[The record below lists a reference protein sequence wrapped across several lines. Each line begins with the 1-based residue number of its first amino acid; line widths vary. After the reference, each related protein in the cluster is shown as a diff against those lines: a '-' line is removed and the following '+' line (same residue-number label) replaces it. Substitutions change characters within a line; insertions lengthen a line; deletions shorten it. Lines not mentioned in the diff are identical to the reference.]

1 MDFLNSLYATV
12 AEMSPYLLLGFLFA
26 GVLHVMVPTK
36 IYRKYLSSNTFASVV
51 YASLFGVPLPL
62 CSCGVIPTAMSLR
75 KEGASR
81 GATVAFL
88 TSTPQTGV
96 DSILATYGV
105 FGLPFAIVR
114 PVAAFLT
121 SLVSGILCNRLEAK
135 DEACGTECDTADN
148 RPQGNKIVAAL
159 RYGFYYML
167 QDIGPHLIVGLL
179 LAAIIS
185 ILVPDTFFLNFAQ
198 WPVLQMI
205 AILIVSTPMYV
216 CATGSIPIASA
227 LLLKGFSPGAALVF
241 LMAGPATNMA
251 SLMVIRKVLGGRTM
265 WIYLLTIIAGA
276 MFFGFVVDA
285 FLPAEWFTGNTEY
298 THCCMPEITPLQHA
312 CSIVF
317 LCMLAFAILSKYLI
331 KDNKHRAMNTVVYIV
346 GGMSCNHCRQ
356 SVEKAIAK
364 LDGVESVS
372 VDLAT
377 KTASVVGQV
386 NDEAVRKAVEELG
399 FEYGG
404 RQ

>member
-26 GVLHVMVPTK
+26 GVLHVMVPTR

-114 PVAAFLT
+114 PAAAFLT
-121 SLVSGILCNRLEAK
+121 SLVSGVLCNKLEAK
-135 DEACGTECDTADN
+135 DEVCGTECDTADN
-148 RPQGNKIVAAL
+148 RRRGNKIVAAL
-159 RYGFYYML
+159 RYGFYDML

-179 LAAIIS
+179 LAAVIS
-185 ILVPDTFFLNFAQ
+185 ILVPDTFFLNFAR
-198 WPVLQMI
+198 WPALQMI
-205 AILIVSTPMYV
+205 AILIVSIPMYV

-227 LLLKGFSPGAALVF
+227 LLLKGLSPGAALVF

-265 WIYLLTIIAGA
+265 WIYLLTIVAGA

-285 FLPAEWFTGNTEY
+285 FLPAEWFAGNAEH

-331 KDNKHRAMNTVVYIV
+331 KDNKHRTMNTVVYNV

-364 LDGVESVS
+364 LDGVESVT
-372 VDLAT
+372 VDLTT

>member
-26 GVLHVMVPTK
+26 GVLHVMVPTR

-88 TSTPQTGV
+88 TCTPQTGV

-121 SLVSGILCNRLEAK
+121 SLVSGVLCNKLEAK
-135 DEACGTECDTADN
+135 DEVCGTECDTADN
-148 RPQGNKIVAAL
+148 RRRGNKIVAAL
-159 RYGFYYML
+159 RYGFYDML

-179 LAAIIS
+179 LAAVIS
-185 ILVPDTFFLNFAQ
+185 ILVPDTFFLNFSG

-205 AILIVSTPMYV
+205 AILIVSIPMYV

-227 LLLKGFSPGAALVF
+227 LLLKGLSPGAALVF

-251 SLMVIRKVLGGRTM
+251 SLMVIRKVLGGRSM

-285 FLPAEWFTGNTEY
+285 FLPAEWFTGNAEHM
-298 THCCMPEITPLQHA
+298 HCCMPEITPMQHA

-331 KDNKHRAMNTVVYIV
+331 KDNKHRTMNTVVYNV

-364 LDGVESVS
+364 LDGVESVT
-372 VDLAT
+372 VDLTT
-377 KTASVVGQV
+377 KTASVTGKV